1 MLLLLGLASSN
12 LLPGDKRA
20 GHHHHHHHHG
30 DHDDHPQHHL
40 DHGGQHHPQHNQQ
53 PQHQHHLKEEELDNL
68 KTSDSKNSK
77 AKGKSKQKKLR
88 SGKNLSVDFSSAV
101 LDEETGLK
109 CVKSETSVARAGRE
123 SLLTCRHSSV
133 TICHVTYVTRFTQ
146 FRPRVCEDTYSKR
159 CTIVFSTQA
168 TNVTEEAC
176 YTPYTKAC
184 DAGPRDARDT
194 SAGEPVCVTVSDTS
208 CVTRYEAAAA
218 GGEHAA
224 LTSCDRVPQTLC
236 SEDTRCRFVQVS
248 VQRPVE
254 LQTKISQSRRR
265 PLLGL
270 LLLTVPT
277 SAFTFTDILRHY
289 AENFADLR
297 FQL

>member
-30 DHDDHPQHHL
+30 DHDDHPQHHHL

-53 PQHQHHLKEEELDNL
+53 PQHQHHLKDEELESH

-109 CVKSETSVARAGRE
+109 CVKSETSVARPGRE
-123 SLLTCRHSSV
+123 SLLTCRHSAV
-133 TICHVTYVTRFTQ
+133 TVCHYTYVTRFTQ
-146 FRPRVCEDTYSKR
+146 FRPRVCEDTYHKR
-159 CTIVFSTQA
+159 CSIVFSSQA
-168 TNVTEEAC
+168 RNVTEEAC

-194 SAGEPVCVTVSDTS
+194 SEGEPVCVTVSDTS
-208 CVTRYEAAAA
+208 CVTRYEAVSA
-218 GGEHAA
+218 GGQHAA
-224 LTSCDRVPQTLC
+224 LTSCDSVPQTLC
-236 SEDTRCRFVQVS
+236 SADKRCRFVQVS
-248 VQRPVE
+248 VRCPVE
-254 LQTKISQSRRR
+254 LETKISQSRR
-265 PLLGL
+265 PQLG
-270 LLLTVPT
+270 T
-277 SAFTFTDILRHY
+277 SPC
-289 AENFADLR
+289 
-297 FQL
+297 